1 MPPQKSYYPLMRVAD
16 IVQCLDALDIKI
28 SEAEILKPQPNSVLR
43 LFETLADIL
52 MNIQYGRFTGQ
63 LGDEGA
69 LDRILEDTTDYPELH
84 RDSLSTMMFFR
95 QFSRVMLN
103 IGVRSF
109 CLRDLTHPEP
119 ARIRSLLSAIINFAR
134 FREERLALFEEL
146 TAQTDELV
154 KEKMLL
160 VENRDSMTE
169 QINSIKLQRNEEQPR
184 VDKLVAVTRDM
195 AEKLKEMKSTGDQIN
210 SGLSVL
216 KAEKSVLVDRKQNTD
231 ISLQVGKQ
239 EVERLRS
246 RIVRN
251 PEQLKKAI
259 QDMNSSFQALKQA
272 VAQSEKQSFEIK
284 LKIENLATVEQD
296 LASCVKLQEECELE
310 MKVLNDIKKKVYA
323 KKDLS
328 SRKQAEYRE
337 LEIKEQQLKRQETA
351 SEEKLNRLHNQLA
364 VKHDSTSSKLRK
376 YRQEWEELSGDDQEA
391 QKQIEDFGSQITVLK
406 SKLQELKTAGEMD
419 LSSAQNDISIVK
431 NIMNSCLTDMKYAMA
446 EVDQI
451 VL

>member
-1 MPPQKSYYPLMRVAD
+1 MQ
-16 IVQCLDALDIKI
+16 
-28 SEAEILKPQPNSVLR
+28 
-43 LFETLADIL
+43 
-52 MNIQYGRFTGQ
+52 
-63 LGDEGA
+63 
-69 LDRILEDTTDYPELH
+69 
-84 RDSLSTMMFFR
+84 
-95 QFSRVMLN
+95 
-103 IGVRSF
+103 
-109 CLRDLTHPEP
+109 
-119 ARIRSLLSAIINFAR
+119 
-134 FREERLALFEEL
+134 
-146 TAQTDELV
+146 
-154 KEKMLL
+154 L

-195 AEKLKEMKSTGDQIN
+195 AENLKEMKATGDQIN
-210 SGLSVL
+210 AGLSVL
-216 KAEKSVLVDRKQNTD
+216 KSEKSALVDRKQNTD

-296 LASCVKLQEECELE
+296 LASCVKLQEECEVE